1 MSDIISSY
9 TKGVLYMVQAKTYMG
24 EIVSSY
30 AKGEKIE
37 YRKKAI
43 SPTYSNVWRELK
55 EPNFNF
61 VDNEYRVYKEPSYMK
76 LGRAELYMLRRDYT
90 ELVNSYSKEDLA
102 TATVRYNIFQIRD
115 LIDTLTNM
123 KSFIINQMPLKESY
137 KEELEAYKMKYG
149 ELDSEE

>member
-9 TKGVLYMVQAKTYMG
+9 AKGVLYMVQAKTYMG

-37 YRKKAI
+37 YRKKAGYI
-43 SPTYSNVWRELK
+43 DGWRELK

-76 LGRAELYMLRRDYT
+76 LGRNELEMLRSDYNW
-90 ELVNSYSKEDLA
+90 LKGNYSKEELA
-102 TATVRYNIFQIRD
+102 SAKIGYNIFQIRD
-115 LIDTLTNM
+115 LIDALTNM

-149 ELDSEE
+149 ELDSEV